1 MTTFAL
7 FILLLSFMSF
17 AVAFLVYGFCLRY
30 FPQSTAA
37 KVILTPLCVIGWDFL
52 VITRNDSSRL
62 FLGVLPIVA
71 VAWVVLYAKWNNR
84 RQAPTPLELARK
96 KRTEKKKK

>member
-1 MTTFAL
+1 MTTFVI

-17 AVAFLVYGFCLRY
+17 AVAFLAYGVCLRY

-37 KVILTPLCVIGWDFL
+37 KVILTPLCVVGWDFL

-62 FLGVLPIVA
+62 FLGALPLVA
-71 VAWVVLYAKWNNR
+71 VAGIVLYVKWKNR
-84 RQAPTPLELARK
+84 AQAPTPLELAK
-96 KRTEKKKK
+96 KQKSKKKKK